1 MPIAPATSGP
11 TTLEDVQAF
20 ADEHGAVMI
29 KAIAGGGGRGM
40 RPVRVG
46 GDLAAAY
53 ERCQSEAKA
62 AFGNGDVYVEKL
74 IEAARHIEI
83 QIIGDGDQVSHLG
96 ERECTIQ
103 RQNQKIIEIA
113 PSPTL
118 PDDTRALLANAAVKM
133 AQHAGYRGL
142 GTWEFLVDAN
152 DP

>member
-1 MPIAPATSGP
+1 
-11 TTLEDVQAF
+11 
-20 ADEHGAVMI
+20 
-29 KAIAGGGGRGM
+29 
-40 RPVRVG
+40 VRVG
-46 GDLAAAY
+46 DDLAAAY

-74 IEAARHIEI
+74 VEAARHIEI

-118 PDDTRALLANAAVKM
+118 PDDTRTLLANAAVK
-133 AQHAGYRGL
+133 
-142 GTWEFLVDAN
+142 
-152 DP
+152 